1 MHTSPTPIRP
11 PKGPRHYLVP
21 IDGGPWL
28 DDRSPT
34 VFYRAMGLGGLATAV
49 ASFCIGSAPN
59 ALQIFWFGM
68 VVAGALAA
76 LCGGGG
82 FLSSFLA
89 RATTQ
94 TCPECLRRMDRG
106 ATTCP
111 HCHFHPPQEGV

>member
-11 PKGPRHYLVP
+11 PQGPRHYLIP

-28 DDRSPT
+28 DDRSAT
-34 VFYRAMGLGGLATAV
+34 VFCRALGLGGLATAG
-49 ASFCIGSAPN
+49 ASFVIGSTSN
-59 ALQIFWFGM
+59 TLQGLWVWM

-76 LCGGGG
+76 LYGVGG

-89 RATTQ
+89 RAATQ